1 MTRKIV
7 IVCLIVVG
15 LLGVVLLEPISL
27 FNADQDDDT
36 ASVSDSKG
44 RTSLEVMSL
53 YEKPRSLNP
62 ISFTDVESSD
72 LDLSH
77 WRGKFV
83 LLNIWATWCAPCREE
98 MPTLDNLQRQLG
110 GKNFEV
116 VALSIDQAGV
126 PAIQK
131 FYTKIGIKHLAI
143 YVDQTM
149 KASTDLQTY
158 GIPTTLLISP
168 EGHEPGRLVG
178 PATWDNPEMLTF
190 LRRIVNPKTLEP

>member
-168 EGHEPGRLVG
+168 EGHELGRLVG